1 VSVPTV
7 LVADDSP
14 LVRRMLEKMLE
25 SAGLQVMTA
34 EDGLEALEKASAE
47 DVGLVI
53 LDVAMPRMNGYQTCR
68 LLKSEPTT
76 HDLPVVILTT
86 KDQAGDRYWGA
97 ETGADYYITK
107 DAEPQRIVEL
117 VKNVLAERPRA
128 PRERPASGGVR
139 TSLDILSRVNQ
150 LLDRKLYEATLLSD
164 LGRLARSTVP
174 FDETFTAVM
183 AVVARATD
191 FMLGGMAFVEGDDVD
206 LVFTLRRMTSAAAV
220 ESASSRVVQ
229 AVVQAR
235 GSAVGRV
242 QSRLVVGEPLAGPE
256 KSDLPELI
264 TVPVVTSGSVAGL
277 LALAGTPALRP
288 TPETQAFLASLASQ
302 AHIVLENSRLF
313 ERVREM
319 AIRDSLT
326 ALFNHRHILELVA
339 LAVERADRYQE
350 PVSAIM
356 ADIDHFKGVNDEHG
370 HLAGDALLRELAV
383 VLRDSVRAV
392 DAVGRYGGEEFL
404 ILLPHTGYDEA
415 RLLAER
421 IRARVQACAFRV
433 ADRTHRLT
441 LSMGVFSCPS
451 PLVSTAAELVREAD
465 RALYRAKGTGRNK
478 VK

>member
-1 VSVPTV
+1 MSVQTV

-25 SAGLQVMTA
+25 SAGLGVVTA
-34 EDGLEALEKASAE
+34 EDGLEALDKASAE
-47 DVGLVI
+47 DVALVI
-53 LDVAMPRMNGYQTCR
+53 LDVAMPRMNGYQACR

-76 HDLPVVILTT
+76 RDLPVVILTT

-117 VKNVLAERPRA
+117 VKNVLAERAPRA
-128 PRERPASGGVR
+128 RPVGGGGR
-139 TSLDILSRVNQ
+139 TSVDILSRVNQ

-164 LGRLARSTVP
+164 LGRLARNTVQ
-174 FDETFTAVM
+174 FDETFAAVM
-183 AVVARATD
+183 AVVARATE
-191 FMLGGMAFVEGDDVD
+191 FTLGGMAFVEGDDVD
-206 LVFTLRRMTSAAAV
+206 LVFTLRRPAAEAAV
-220 ESASSRVVQ
+220 ESVSSLVVQ

-242 QSRLVVGEPLAGPE
+242 QSRLVAGEPLAGPA
-256 KSDLPELI
+256 KSELPQLI
-264 TVPVVTSGSVAGL
+264 TVPVLTSGRVAGL
-277 LALAGTPALRP
+277 LALAGGAALRP
-288 TPETQAFLASLASQ
+288 SPETQAFLESLASQ

-319 AIRDSLT
+319 SIRDSLT
-326 ALFNHRHILELVA
+326 ALYNHRHILALVA
-339 LAVERADRYQE
+339 QAVERADRYQE
-350 PVSAIM
+350 PVSVLM
-356 ADIDHFKGVNDEHG
+356 ADIDHFKAVNDDHG
-370 HLAGDALLRELAV
+370 HLTGDALLRELAV
-383 VLRDSVRAV
+383 LLRDCVRSV

-404 ILLPHTGYDEA
+404 ILLPHTGYDEG

-421 IRARVQACAFRV
+421 IRSRVQACAFRV

-451 PLVSTAAELVREAD
+451 PLVSTAADLVREAD

-478 VK
+478 VR